1 MNMYIA
7 IYMFI
12 YTIAIARA
20 IRISIHFLQFI
31 ETHLFAVVC
40 VSHDLREH

>member
-7 IYMFI
+7 IYMHKH
-12 YTIAIARA
+12 TIAIARA
-20 IRISIHFLQFI
+20 IRICVHFLQFI